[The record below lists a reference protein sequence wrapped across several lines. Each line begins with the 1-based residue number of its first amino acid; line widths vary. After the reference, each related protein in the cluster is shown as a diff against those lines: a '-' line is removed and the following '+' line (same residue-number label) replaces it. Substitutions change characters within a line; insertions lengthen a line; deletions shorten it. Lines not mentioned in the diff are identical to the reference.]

1 MTIIISNV
9 LTFNQKKMSKKILIT
24 GASGGFGALTVKSLL
39 QAGHQVVATMRNVAT
54 RNKDKADELSGLG
67 AIIVEMDVTD
77 DDNVNNA
84 VAEAIDK
91 LGGLDV
97 VINNA
102 GVGVLGIQET
112 FTIDD
117 FKRLFDI
124 NVFGVQRVNRAAL
137 PNLRGQGS
145 GLLVHVSSILG
156 RMALPFYGPY
166 NASKWALEALSENY
180 RIELSGFGVDSC
192 LVEPGGYATSFMD
205 SLIMPSDNSQNDS
218 YGPLVDA
225 PKQLFE
231 SFEGALAQNPAQNP
245 QNVADAIVNLVNTPA
260 GERAVRTVVD
270 NMGMGDHI
278 RPYNN
283 VLDQIHEGVFT
294 AFGMQDMLK
303 LKV

>member
-1 MTIIISNV
+1 
-9 LTFNQKKMSKKILIT
+9 MSKNVIIT
-24 GASGGFGALTVKSLL
+24 GTSGGFGALTVKALL
-39 QAGHQVVATMRNVAT
+39 KDGHQVVATMRNVDS
-54 RNKDKADELSGLG
+54 RNKDKAAELTSLG
-67 AIIVEMDVTD
+67 AIVIEMDVTD
-77 DDNVNNA
+77 DENVKNA
-84 VAEAIDK
+84 VAEAINK

-97 VINNA
+97 VVNNA
-102 GVGVLGIQET
+102 GVGVLGIQEN
-112 FTIDD
+112 FTIED

-137 PNLRGQGS
+137 PHLRAQGS

-180 RIELSGFGVDSC
+180 RIELSGFGIDSI

-205 SLIMPSDNSQNDS
+205 SLIYPSDTSRNES
-218 YGPLVDA
+218 YGAMVEA
-225 PKQLFE
+225 PKQLFDN
-231 SFEGALAQNPAQNP
+231 FEGALAQNPAQDP
-245 QNVADAIVNLVNTPA
+245 QNVANAIAELINIPA

-270 NMGMGDHI
+270 KMGMGDHI
-278 RPYNN
+278 TPYNK
-283 VLDQIHEGVFT
+283 VLDQIHEGVYT